1 MSWEFLRT
9 NFFLVLPG
17 FILRVLL
24 IPRWANCGQ
33 SHINLILKPCT
44 YLHGICVI
52 LPMCYTGFR
61 NDIWQNLVCCDISH
75 LHTSNSAHPKTNEK
89 KGKDCQTE
97 KDQRAKLQKGGCSCA
112 QGPAAGQSG
121 FNSQP
126 FHKSSAKV
134 QITQIYLFFFF
145 FWCSLYCI
153 WEHMWCS
160 PLFPS
165 TGNAGALS
173 AMLTGQFDRS
183 SWDEYAAPDD
193 KCTSSL
199 ITSSELFE
207 GALSRAFGYNHFLW
221 VP

>member
-1 MSWEFLRT
+1 MGLVRHYLCATQVLEMISGKILCAAISAIFTQATQHIQRQMRRRERT
-9 NFFLVLPG
+9 VKQ
-17 FILRVLL
+17 R
-24 IPRWANCGQ
+24 
-33 SHINLILKPCT
+33 
-44 YLHGICVI
+44 
-52 LPMCYTGFR
+52 
-61 NDIWQNLVCCDISH
+61 
-75 LHTSNSAHPKTNEK
+75 KTREPSCK
-89 KGKDCQTE
+89 
-97 KDQRAKLQKGGCSCA
+97 KGGCSCA
-112 QGPAAGQSG
+112 QGPVYAAGQSG

-134 QITQIYLFFFF
+134 GITHFFS
-145 FWCSLYCI
+145 WCSLYCI

-183 SWDEYAAPDD
+183 LWDEYTAPDD

-221 VP
+221 VL